1 MALNKIKRELLQ
13 EAARLIA
20 TGKERY
26 ICLALVDVSLTRQGK
41 LIAARRSIE
50 AVKTSRAYER
60 LHDYIKA
67 MLQGHGSL
75 GGWSVRRGLPT
86 GEGALRASRLAWIS
100 WMLREE
106 GD

>member
-1 MALNKIKRELLQ
+1 MALNKIERELLQ
-13 EAARLIA
+13 EAARRIA
-20 TGKERY
+20 TQRERY
-26 ICLALVDVSLTRQGK
+26 ICLALLDVSLDRQVK

-50 AVKTSRAYER
+50 VVKTRRAYRR
-60 LHDYIKA
+60 LRDYIMA

-86 GEGALRASRLAWIS
+86 EEGALRASRLAWIS